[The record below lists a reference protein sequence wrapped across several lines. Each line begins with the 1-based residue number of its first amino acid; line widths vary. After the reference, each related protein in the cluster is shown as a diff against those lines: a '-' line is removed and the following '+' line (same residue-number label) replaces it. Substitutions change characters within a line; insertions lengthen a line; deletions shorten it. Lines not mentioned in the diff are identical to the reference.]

1 MFLRCFCSLIV
12 TRTNLPQS
20 VYGKVVA
27 GNASKDA
34 LQTAK
39 NVNARVFAAFY
50 ASAASQTIC
59 AMR

>member
-27 GNASKDA
+27 GNASKKA
-34 LQTAK
+34 SETAK
-39 NVNARVFAAFY
+39 NINTKQVAAFY
-50 ASAASQTIC
+50 AFA
-59 AMR
+59 